1 MTKTNNLIT
10 QDELDWGQWITLKDV
25 QIVPLEI
32 EYFWSAFDNYL
43 EFLKGFSGRT
53 NVELETDDGKP
64 TDRPGAI
71 VRFDFQGSLVRD
83 RLLYNDRQNHV
94 WKMDIPEA
102 TNLFTLYV
110 VTISARKIDDHH
122 TEVSITVE
130 LVLQSHNR
138 EERAEAL
145 QTLKAYLPKRIAE
158 IIKFLQHRDGEA
170 FKLAPL
176 SESEIRQLAKNFYT
190 KIDQHVPASELVP
203 FFDFANHC
211 FKMQFPSSTLQNQE
225 EFNQWYEGTINTFFD
240 EIHAVKEISVKAL
253 ADHAD
258 VNAIIH
264 WEGSTWKAPSAHS
277 KRVIADAQHT
287 WVVVRSPDTFKP
299 IYKSYIVHKLDFAA
313 DSSKP

>member
-1 MTKTNNLIT
+1 MTTTNNST
-10 QDELDWGQWITLKDV
+10 TRDELNFGEWISLKNV
-25 QIVPLEI
+25 QIVPLQI

-53 NVELETDDGKP
+53 NVELETDSGKP
-64 TDRPGAI
+64 ANSPGAI

-102 TNLFTLYV
+102 TNLFTLYI
-110 VTISARKIDDHH
+110 VTITAQKVDDNH

-130 LVLQSHNR
+130 LVLQSQNR
-138 EERAEAL
+138 EERAQSL
-145 QTLKAYLPKRIAE
+145 QTLKAYLPKRIGE
-158 IIKFLQHRDGEA
+158 IIKFLQHRDGQA

-176 SESEIRQLAKNFYT
+176 SELEIRQMAANFYA
-190 KIDQHVPASELVP
+190 KLDQHAPTEEITP
-203 FFDFANHC
+203 FLNLADKS
-211 FKMQFPSSTLQNQE
+211 FKMQFPSSTLHNLE
-225 EFNQWYEGTINTFFD
+225 EFNQWYKNAINTFYD
-240 EIHAVKEISVKAL
+240 EIHAVKKISVKAH

-264 WEGSTWKAPSAHS
+264 WEGSTWKSPSAYS
-277 KRVIADAQHT
+277 KRVVADAQHT
-287 WVVVRSPDTFKP
+287 WVVVRSPETFKP
-299 IYKSYIVHKLDFAA
+299 IYKSYIVHKLDFDP